1 MNFSVFVNLHD
12 TSRHRTEHHAGI
24 HFLVEEIVC
33 QHFRF
38 TELSDE
44 QFAVE
49 PSLSRGFDGCLSP
62 ARNVVDDTVQL
73 LLGLGFFIGRRK
85 GAFVF
90 DGEGYG
96 FTCQIVFLHHPQL
109 LREAAYHL
117 VLYLFRRFH
126 VESICLFRTFRKW
139 K

>member
-12 TSRHRTEHHAGI
+12 TSRHRTENHPGI
-24 HFLVEEIVC
+24 HFLVEQTVH
-33 QHFRF
+33 QHFRLA
-38 TELSDE
+38 ELGNGE
-44 QFAVE
+44 FAVE
-49 PSLSRGFDGCLSP
+49 PSLSQSLHDDVSLAGD
-62 ARNVVDDTVQL
+62 VVNHTVQF

-96 FTCQIVFLHHPQL
+96 FTCQIVFLHYPKL
-109 LREAAYHL
+109 LREAAHYL